1 MGETTEKAKQTGRKA
16 NDSEWLDY
24 AIRAGLIAYGVVH
37 LIVAGLA
44 VQLAFGDK
52 KENAS
57 NNGALQTLAEQ
68 PFGHFLV
75 WLVAIGIL
83 LLVVWQ
89 VVEFAV
95 GYRDETDDTKR
106 WRKRAASLLKAL
118 LYAALAWSAFKTATG
133 GGSSGNTDST
143 TSKVMDLPGGQFI
156 VGVVAIGIIVYGG
169 LLIYRGWT
177 EKYME
182 KLDAGGQS
190 GKDGSAFR
198 ILGKVGY
205 IGKGISIMIVGGLF
219 AYAAITH
226 KAKKSGGLDQ
236 ALQTVLQQPF
246 GQILL
251 LLIALGIACYGLF
264 CFTRVRHLDE

>member
-1 MGETTEKAKQTGRKA
+1 MGETAEKAGQTGRRA
-16 NDSEWLDY
+16 EQSDWLDY

-44 VQLAFGDK
+44 VQIAFGESK
-52 KENAS
+52 NAS
-57 NNGALQTLAEQ
+57 NNGALNSLAKQ

-89 VVEFAV
+89 LVEFAA
-95 GYRDETDDTKR
+95 GYRDETDDKLR
-106 WRKRAASLLKAL
+106 WRKRAASLGKAL
-118 LYAALAWSAFKTATG
+118 LYAALAWSAFQTATG
-133 GGSSGNTDST
+133 SGSSGNTDST

-156 VGVVAIGIIVYGG
+156 VGLIGLGIMAYGA

-182 KLDAGGQS
+182 KLDAAGQS
-190 GKDGSAFR
+190 GNDAKVFR
-198 ILGKVGY
+198 VLGKVGY
-205 IGKGISIMIVGGLF
+205 IGKGVAIVIVGGLF
-219 AYAAITH
+219 VYAAIQH
-226 KAKKSGGLDQ
+226 SAKESGGLDQ
-236 ALQTVLQQPF
+236 ALQTVREQPF

-251 LLIALGIACYGLF
+251 LAIALGIAAYGLF
-264 CFTRVRHLDE
+264 CFARARHLDE